1 VPPENTI
8 TVTSGGKLTEDA
20 LNEALSILEDLEL
33 APSTIIMRG
42 ARFNDMRSWE
52 GIDPQTKL
60 ELRQKGIYKV
70 YGGANI
76 LTTAA
81 ANMAEVIIVPDE
93 EIGKWAIRQAL
104 STESVYKALK
114 FKTGWLVWM
123 ECAQGVTRPE
133 ILAKVVIR
141 P

>member
-1 VPPENTI
+1 V
-8 TVTSGGKLTEDA
+8 
-20 LNEALSILEDLEL
+20 
-33 APSTIIMRG
+33 
-42 ARFNDMRSWE
+42 F
-52 GIDPQTKL
+52 
-60 ELRQKGIYKV
+60 
-70 YGGANI
+70 GGANI

-81 ANMAEVIIVPDE
+81 ADLSEVIIVPDE

-104 STESVYKALK
+104 TTESVYKALK